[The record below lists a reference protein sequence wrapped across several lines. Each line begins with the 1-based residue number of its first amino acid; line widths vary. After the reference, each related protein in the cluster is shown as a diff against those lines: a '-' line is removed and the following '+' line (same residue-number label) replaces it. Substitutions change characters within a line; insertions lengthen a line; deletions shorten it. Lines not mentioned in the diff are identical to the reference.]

1 VDPLTGQITCRLKK
15 VFRIQVRFPGS
26 EIRRG

>member
-1 VDPLTGQITCRLKK
+1 MTYALHCRVKK
-15 VFRIQVRFPGS
+15 VFRIQIRFQGS